1 MKGERC
7 SIQLPELRQFY
18 VLSSQELLK
27 RLQGILIMY
36 PPELGNSDTEF
47 VFFFFSQSPL
57 EGIHETEAWFGKLT
71 DSRAKQGIWK
81 SFKQSFPD
89 QAHLDLTVINSL
101 ILSGSLEASLNGS
114 KKCLLE

>member
-7 SIQLPELRQFY
+7 SIQLPELWQFY

-47 VFFFFSQSPL
+47 VFFFPAKSHWREYMKQKHGL
-57 EGIHETEAWFGKLT
+57 E
-71 DSRAKQGIWK
+71 
-81 SFKQSFPD
+81 
-89 QAHLDLTVINSL
+89 N
-101 ILSGSLEASLNGS
+101 
-114 KKCLLE
+114 